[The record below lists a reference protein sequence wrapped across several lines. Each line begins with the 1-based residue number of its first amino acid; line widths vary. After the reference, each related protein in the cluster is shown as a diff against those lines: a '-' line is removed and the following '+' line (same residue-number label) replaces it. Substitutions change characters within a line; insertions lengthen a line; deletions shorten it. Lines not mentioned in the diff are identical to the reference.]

1 MKFNP
6 VLTTIFKAPQ
16 ATKVDGYKL
25 GHIDQYVPGTKVV
38 GSNLTPRSARLAEV
52 IAKYSDNK
60 MIFIGIQVAC
70 IDLVASWQETFFNIE
85 EDQAIKAYKRRVKNY
100 LGEDHGGQQIKAM
113 RKLHKL
119 GYLPIQIKALPEG
132 SRVDMGI
139 PVFTVRNTH
148 PDFYWLTNYL
158 ETYLSDMVWPMCNAA
173 SIADLY
179 LRGSKEWAKVTSA
192 PEMWAAIANHCF
204 AARGH
209 RGDQDAMMSG
219 MSHLLVG
226 NVGTDTLWAIDGIE
240 HYYGADSDKELIG
253 CSVNAFEHAT
263 ATQRIAYYRNVL
275 GFTAYGEAEYQ
286 SVLDILTR
294 LYPTGIVSYV
304 ADSED
309 YFFFMEKTLPRLMD
323 AIKARTADANG
334 LCKFVIRPDSSP
346 KSPIEIVMGDH
357 FATTT
362 TPDASTILEAVS
374 EGYDWIRQ
382 GEYYYQ
388 IVNNALEATDY
399 ADVPAEVKGSLEL
412 MADAAGCDISQAGY
426 AIICEKLGLIY
437 GEAITPEMQDT
448 IYRMMA
454 NSGWCVSNILMGIG
468 SWGFLK
474 NSSRDTYGIAIK
486 GTNSIVEIDGLNVPI
501 SMQKTPKTAMGSKKS
516 ALGLLRVER
525 EDGKFVLYED
535 QIPEQEEQGLLK
547 TILLDGKMF
556 GLNTRESILK
566 QLEDTK

>member
-1 MKFNP
+1 MK
-6 VLTTIFKAPQ
+6 LKSIMKSMFKPPQ
-16 ATKVDGYKL
+16 ANKVDGYKL
-25 GHIDQYVPGTKVV
+25 GHIDQYVVGTKVV
-38 GSNLTPRSARLAEV
+38 GSNLTPRSDRLAEV

-70 IDLVASWQETFFNIE
+70 IDMVASWQETFFDVE
-85 EDQAIKAYKRRVKNY
+85 EDAAIRAYKRRVKNY
-100 LGEDHGGQQIKAM
+100 LGEDHGGSQIKAM

-119 GYLPIQIKALPEG
+119 GYLPIQIKALREG
-132 SRVDMGI
+132 SRVNMGI

-148 PDFYWLTNYL
+148 ADFYWLTNYL

-192 PEMWAAIANHCF
+192 PEMWAGIANHCF

-309 YFFFMEKTLPRLMD
+309 YFFFMEKTLPRLMH
-323 AIKARTADANG
+323 AIEARTADANG

-346 KSPIEIVMGDH
+346 KTPAEIVMGDH
-357 FATTT
+357 LVTKT
-362 TPDASTILEAVS
+362 TPDSTTTAEAASKGFE
-374 EGYDWIRQ
+374 WIRH

-388 IVNNALEATDY
+388 IQHNQLVAVNYE
-399 ADVPAEVKGSLEL
+399 DVPAEVKGSLEL
-412 MADAAGCDISQAGY
+412 MSDAAGCKILDSGY
-426 AIICEKLGLIY
+426 AAINEKLGLIY

-448 IYRMMA
+448 IYSMMVDA
-454 NSGWCVSNILMGIG
+454 GWCVSNILMGVG

-486 GTNSIVEIDGLNVPI
+486 GTNSIVELEGIDVPI

-516 ALGLLRVER
+516 AIGLLRVEF

-535 QIPEQEEQGLLK
+535 QTPEQEEQGLLQ
-547 TILLDGKMF
+547 TILLNGE
-556 GLNTRESILK
+556 LINPNTRQSILD
-566 QLEDTK
+566 QLEATK